1 LKKTVSH
8 LRQEVE
14 RRLPDDVSK
23 DDFLKVLSPKWFGAY
38 KVRALVAPE
47 KAKA

>member
-1 LKKTVSH
+1 LNERKIHLKTEIERKFSDEVTRDEF
-8 LRQEVE
+8 LR
-14 RRLPDDVSK
+14 
-23 DDFLKVLSPKWFGAY
+23 VLSPKWYGAY